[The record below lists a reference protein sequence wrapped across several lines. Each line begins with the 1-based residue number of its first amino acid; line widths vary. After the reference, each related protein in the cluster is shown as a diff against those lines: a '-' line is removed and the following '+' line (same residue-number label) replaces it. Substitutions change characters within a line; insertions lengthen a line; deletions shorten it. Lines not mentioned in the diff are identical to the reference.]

1 MSITDALDAGRT
13 RVPLRFTVPEQL
25 REIFFDEP
33 AETRIERTYR
43 ELRTSLRGLTS
54 EQALHLVYT
63 QEQMLAKLW
72 DEGAVYVGQCCA
84 RSDAEPTT
92 LTTAQFTILV
102 KKAELQAER
111 PLAAVAGGLKKPGEP
126 RELIFVDYPAGE
138 ALVVGEELT
147 VRTPFTPLGRPTPT
161 THRLR
166 QAQVILPFPDKR
178 RLAIIGVSSED
189 LEDWRSYVEILD
201 GIARSVSFTEPGVNP
216 ISEHMLGAG

>member
-33 AETRIERTYR
+33 AETRIERIYR

-92 LTTAQFTILV
+92 LTTAQFTIL
-102 KKAELQAER
+102 
-111 PLAAVAGGLKKPGEP
+111 
-126 RELIFVDYPAGE
+126 
-138 ALVVGEELT
+138 
-147 VRTPFTPLGRPTPT
+147 
-161 THRLR
+161 
-166 QAQVILPFPDKR
+166 
-178 RLAIIGVSSED
+178 
-189 LEDWRSYVEILD
+189 
-201 GIARSVSFTEPGVNP
+201 
-216 ISEHMLGAG
+216 